1 LRLSSK
7 GAAVFFDPGPTA
19 FDLRFRLF
27 GIPIRVHPMFWLFSA
42 VLGWGGGPGERDPY
56 FLPGLLIWIAA
67 SFVSIL
73 IHEMGH
79 VFMGRLFG
87 SDGHIVLY
95 SFGGLAIGSNAL
107 RKRWQRILVSFAG
120 PGAQFLILAVVILAL
135 VVALS
140 RSGSGRVPDI
150 QDDEGGIHLG
160 RIFGTWHPLVGKLV
174 FDLIF
179 INLFWPVLNLL
190 PIWPLDGGQISRE
203 VCTGISHDN
212 GAKISLGISMLVA
225 GLLAANAAM
234 MYFRGT
240 PLIPVVGGL
249 MGGGMFTMI
258 FFGMMALS
266 SFRAMQQLEAEKR
279 WQLRVRVKSQER
291 RFSSFDP
298 NAKRKRLYSPSRS
311 RLRRSVSSSSAAAD
325 QAKSCGGLKPPSA
338 EKVAVGAGHNDST
351 PSCWPF
357 RHNSKPES

>member
-1 LRLSSK
+1 
-7 GAAVFFDPGPTA
+7 VFFDPGPTA
-19 FDLRFRLF
+19 LDLRFRLF
-27 GIPIRVHPMFWLFSA
+27 GIPIRVHPMFWIFSA
-42 VLGWGGGPGERDPY
+42 VLGWGGGPGEHDPY

-87 SDGHIVLY
+87 SDGHIVMY

-120 PGAQFLILAVVILAL
+120 PGAQFVILAVVILAL
-135 VVALS
+135 VFALS
-140 RSGSGRVPDI
+140 RSGPGRLPDI

-160 RIFGTWHPLVGKLV
+160 RLFGTWHPLVGKLIL
-174 FDLIF
+174 DLIF
-179 INLFWPVLNLL
+179 INLFWPILNLL

-203 VCTGISHDN
+203 VCTGIAPDN

-225 GLLAANAAM
+225 GLLAVNAAM
-234 MYFRGT
+234 IYFRGT

-249 MGGGMFTMI
+249 MGGGMFMMI

-266 SFRAMQQLEAEKR
+266 SFRAMQALEAEKR
-279 WQLRVRVKSQER
+279 WQEDKW
-291 RFSSFDP
+291 D
-298 NAKRKRLYSPSRS
+298 
-311 RLRRSVSSSSAAAD
+311 
-325 QAKSCGGLKPPSA
+325 
-338 EKVAVGAGHNDST
+338 
-351 PSCWPF
+351 W
-357 RHNSKPES
+357 